1 MKKADKQRLDAAL
14 DKALAPPRRRPQAS
28 LDALLD
34 EYTPEEPKAEALQP
48 APPPR
53 VAPPVDVAPPQ
64 NEQPLLQNVAATPDV
79 APPPHVEAGKFIS
92 IPNDVLDSILP
103 TLKPVEQLVLLRL
116 YRLSRGFQSARCT
129 VSIGTLAKRCSIGT
143 TAARNAAFELE
154 RRGFIKRIGSD
165 LSNPNQQA
173 RGVEFEMLLPSA
185 APTRGVAPSSRVAAT
200 PDAAPTGGVANKLN
214 TQKEKH
220 TTQDGVSVNS
230 KFSLEECKRYADNLH
245 KTGQG
250 ITNPGGYATKIH
262 QSGGADALI
271 EKFLSPSP
279 VLDISKCPECGGKGY
294 FFPDPSKP
302 ETKRCTHEQLRA

>member
-34 EYTPEEPKAEALQP
+34 EYTPEEVKADALQS
-48 APPPR
+48 APPSR
-53 VAPPVDVAPPQ
+53 VAPPSDAAPPQ

-79 APPPHVEAGKFIS
+79 APPPHVEASKFIS
-92 IPNDVLDSILP
+92 IPNDIFDSILP

-116 YRLSRGFQSARCT
+116 YRLSRGFQRARCT

-143 TAARNAAFELE
+143 TAARNATFELE

-173 RGVEFEMLLPSA
+173 RGVEFEVLLAAA
-185 APTRGVAPSSRVAAT
+185 APPRSVAPSSRGAAT
-200 PDAAPTGGVANKLN
+200 LDAAPTRGVANKLN

-220 TTQDGVSVNS
+220 TTQEGVSVGS
-230 KFSLEECKRYADNLH
+230 KFSLEECQRYAAHL
-245 KTGQG
+245 KSTGQG
-250 ITNPGGYATKIH
+250 ITNPGGYATKIYR
-262 QSGGADALI
+262 SGEADSLI
-271 EKFLSPSP
+271 EKFINP
-279 VLDISKCPECGGKGY
+279 VPRTDVSKCPDCEGKGY
-294 FFPDPSKP
+294 YFPDPSKP
-302 ETKRCTHEQLRA
+302 ETVRCKHARLRA